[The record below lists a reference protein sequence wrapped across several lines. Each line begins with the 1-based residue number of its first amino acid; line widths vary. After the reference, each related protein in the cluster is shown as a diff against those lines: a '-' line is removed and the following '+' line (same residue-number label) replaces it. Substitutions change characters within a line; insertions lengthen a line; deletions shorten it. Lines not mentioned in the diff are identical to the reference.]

1 MPFKDWAI
9 KKEHPP
15 PPSLWSLEF
24 RSHRRRKTT
33 TRRNKKKKRKLFD
46 SMFLVVDSFFPLE
59 IDCFDIW
66 FKPVASGKSRNFNL
80 AFLTRTKLLD
90 CGFGTRWANPTRFR
104 KKQHSNLPVP
114 SFFFLSI
121 FFFPHFLTACHSLK

>member
-1 MPFKDWAI
+1 MEPGISFASTEENNNQTKQ
-9 KKEHPP
+9 KE
-15 PPSLWSLEF
+15 
-24 RSHRRRKTT
+24 
-33 TRRNKKKKRKLFD
+33 KRKLFD
-46 SMFLVVDSFFPLE
+46 SMFLVVDSLFFPLE

-114 SFFFLSI
+114 SFFFLSFS
-121 FFFPHFLTACHSLK
+121 FFFLIFLQHVIALNNNDRESSLLGMDED